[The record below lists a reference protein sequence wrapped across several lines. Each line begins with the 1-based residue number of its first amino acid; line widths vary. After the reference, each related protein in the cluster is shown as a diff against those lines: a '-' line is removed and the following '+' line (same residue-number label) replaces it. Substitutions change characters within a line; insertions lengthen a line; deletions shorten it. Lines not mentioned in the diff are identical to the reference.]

1 MQRSLIRFVISY
13 AYYDFKSHSSGL
25 KYEFAMSIRRP
36 AIIWKRGPYPASVH
50 DITIYRGG
58 KSDENKEDWEQNSLY
73 FRTGGALPGGGGKGV
88 GDSGYNGVPEKII
101 ITKDGQSKQLKEFLA
116 RVKNRVYKRDPL

>member
-1 MQRSLIRFVISY
+1 
-13 AYYDFKSHSSGL
+13 
-25 KYEFAMSIRRP
+25 MSIRRP

-88 GDSGYNGVPEKII
+88 GDSGYKGVPEKII
-101 ITKDGQSKQLKEFLA
+101 MTKDGQSKQLKEFLG
-116 RVKNRVYKRDPL
+116 RVKNRVYKGTPSDICIHNLMQYKTC